1 MSISSVITR
10 ALTETI
16 ARQGTARIAFPGGR
30 SAVGLM
36 SELSNASIN
45 WSSVYVTLVDERA
58 VDESSDASNAALVKS
73 TLCVK
78 HASEATFE
86 SLFVSENAEQS
97 ADYLNRY
104 QCSLDIAVLGMGEDG
119 HFASLFPSEIAVPGL
134 DDGRTG
140 FVATGAIGSPS
151 VPRISMTL
159 NQIVSAG
166 LIVLLV
172 SSVAKKD
179 KVMDGLES
187 VSPMNPVSYLF
198 ASSHPILVV
207 WPDGEIVT
215 VRDGVMYE
223 S

>member
-16 ARQGTARIAFPGGR
+16 ARQGTVRIAFPGGR

-45 WSSVYVTLVDERA
+45 WSSVHVTLVDERA

-104 QCSLDIAVLGMGEDG
+104 QCPLDIAVLGMGEDG

-140 FVATGAIGSPS
+140 FVATSAIGSPS

-159 NQIVSAG
+159 NQIVSAE

-215 VRDGVMYE
+215 VRDGVMHE